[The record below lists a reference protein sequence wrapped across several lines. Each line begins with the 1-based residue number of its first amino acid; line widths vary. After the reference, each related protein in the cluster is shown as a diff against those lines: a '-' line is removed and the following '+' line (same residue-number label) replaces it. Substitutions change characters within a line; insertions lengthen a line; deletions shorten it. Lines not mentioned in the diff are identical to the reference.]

1 MLEWIKKRAAE
12 ARKQHKHAQ
21 WQAHKARLVESHAHE
36 FFEQVAALMRQSV
49 EAFNAEFSEPDHKI
63 EAFEGGLDRFVI
75 RRDAPN
81 AVRVDCR
88 LDQAHHI
95 VRYRVTRTAGVK
107 PRTYQ
112 HDASLEFDLSGKN
125 EILLKT
131 SDAVPMTIQQVS
143 QLLLEP
149 FFKF

>member
-21 WQAHKARLVESHAHE
+21 WKAHKARLVESHSHE
-36 FFEQVAALMRQSV
+36 FFERVSELTKQSV
-49 EAFNAEFSEPDHKI
+49 EAFNEEFSEPGRKI
-63 EAFEGGLDRFVI
+63 EQFERGLDRFVI
-75 RRDAPN
+75 RRDGPN

-88 LDQAHHI
+88 LDQAPHT
-95 VRYRVTRTAGVK
+95 VCYRI

-149 FFKF
+149 VFKF